1 VAFPSEE
8 NAMPFVRL
16 DLPETIPAV
25 RARQA
30 ADAVHQALVD
40 TMAVPADDRFQL
52 LTRHPAAD
60 LVCTPEYL
68 GVKHTAD
75 ALFVQVVCA
84 PGRTLQQKRAFYARV
99 AADVA
104 AACEVSPSDVLIHLV
119 ETLRENWSFGDGVA
133 QYTL

>member
-1 VAFPSEE
+1 
-8 NAMPFVRL
+8 MPFVRIE
-16 DLPETIPAV
+16 LPDSIPAA
-25 RARQA
+25 RARRA

-52 LTRHPAAD
+52 VTRHPSGT
-60 LVCTPEYL
+60 LICSPEYL
-68 GVKHTAD
+68 GVKHSAN

-84 PGRTLQQKRAFYARV
+84 PGRTLQQKRAFYART

-104 AACEVSPSDVLIHLV
+104 AACDVSPGDVLIHLV

-133 QYTL
+133 HYTL